1 MMGPGFGT
9 LGTMRLDAAIIT
21 AWLLFAGS
29 IAAAQ
34 AMSQRDCEII
44 ERLDQFQIVQTRLA
58 GGADMAFYVND
69 IRFLRSQIDKIDK
82 TDLLAAVG
90 ETSRSAA
97 GRAVVTLFDQTR
109 DLLDNARLA
118 NPATARAHYRDPAV
132 QATLRLIRDQMRR
145 WRCPVEGII
154 TMEPWMYQTNSGD
167 TVGGN
172 AAEPVEFTFDL
183 SINKTTVLTVIGGI
197 ATAAAAF
204 RIYRTLLL
212 RSRRRAKRYSANFQT
227 VYRVGDRDLPGALLD
242 ISGNGTKL
250 RFDPAHPLPK
260 SAQVEVLIFDD
271 WVQGTSVWSNA
282 HYSGIVF
289 RSAITNATVR
299 NIRKTD
305 RNPTTKAA

>member
-1 MMGPGFGT
+1 
-9 LGTMRLDAAIIT
+9 MRLGAAIIMT
-21 AWLLFAGS
+21 WLLVAGS

-58 GGADMAFYVND
+58 SGANMAFHVND
-69 IRFLRSQIDKIDK
+69 IRFLRGQIEKIDE
-82 TDLLAAVG
+82 TDLLSAVG
-90 ETSRSAA
+90 ETRRSTA
-97 GRAVVTLFDQTR
+97 GRAVVTMFDQTR

-118 NPATARAHYRDPAV
+118 DPATTRGHYRDPSV

-154 TMEPWMYQTNSGD
+154 TMEPWMVQTNSGD
-167 TVGGN
+167 TVGG
-172 AAEPVEFTFDL
+172 AEAEPVEFTYDQI
-183 SINKTTVLTVIGGI
+183 INKTTILAVIVGGAI
-197 ATAAAAF
+197 AAAAF
-204 RIYRTLLL
+204 RIYRILLL
-212 RSRRRAKRYSANFQT
+212 RSRRRAKRYSANFHT
-227 VYRVGDRDLPGALLD
+227 IYRVGRHDLHGALLD

-260 SAQVEVLIFDD
+260 SAQVEVLIFDN
-271 WVQGTSVWSNA
+271 WVPGTAVWSNA

-299 NIRKTD
+299 NICKTD
-305 RNPTTKAA
+305 RNQTKKAA